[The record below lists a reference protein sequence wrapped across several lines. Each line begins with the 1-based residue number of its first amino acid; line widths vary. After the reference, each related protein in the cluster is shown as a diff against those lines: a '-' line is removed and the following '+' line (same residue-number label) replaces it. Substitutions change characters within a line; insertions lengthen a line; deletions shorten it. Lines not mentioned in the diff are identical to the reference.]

1 MKKIFTFFAIFFIS
15 ISSAYAACDFII
27 DIGDKKTK
35 FVERFTEPFPQFEG
49 LFMLPVPS
57 PEICPNDNLDQDIAV
72 EYIFLGENLASI
84 RMLVFNDENN
94 SISNNLLLM
103 NYAKKNFGDFDT
115 GENPLIYNSFQ
126 SWEIGGKIIV
136 YKRLADPEGFIEE
149 EIYISNDEYDYK
161 LGKFYNQLEE
171 VEDGKPEEQTE

>member
-1 MKKIFTFFAIFFIS
+1 MKKLLIFFVFLVNLNV
-15 ISSAYAACDFII
+15 AQAACDFII
-27 DIGDKKTK
+27 DIGENKSKIVNKFAEPLPMFDK
-35 FVERFTEPFPQFEG
+35 
-49 LFMLPVPS
+49 LSMLPIPS
-57 PEICPNDNLDQDIAV
+57 PKLCPNDKLDQDIAI
-72 EYIFLGENLASI
+72 EYIFLGENLAAI
-84 RMLVFNDENN
+84 RMLVLNDGSNN
-94 SISNNLLLM
+94 ISNKFLLM

-115 GENPLIYNSFQ
+115 GENPLIYNNFQ

-161 LGKFYNQLEE
+161 LGKFYNELEE